1 MVASRALTVVWLLAA
16 TGALGAGEAVGPTQG
31 LPLGSKAGDA
41 GPGQLTPAA
50 RTGAPDAVGP
60 VTLELP
66 PVEPEV
72 PRSEPPDLAAAE
84 LDLGWSLVRTLVVLG
99 LVVAI
104 AYLTLNVGLRKLLG
118 LAPMGARKGLVS
130 VIERVALDQ
139 KRALYV
145 IKAGDELLLL
155 GSADQ
160 TLSLITRL
168 DAKHLEGLASAS
180 PPNPTAPLMSPF
192 LQKLLGRKD
201 APPPP
206 SSVP

>member
-1 MVASRALTVVWLLAA
+1 MVASRALIVVGLLAA
-16 TGALGAGEAVGPTQG
+16 TGALGADEAV
-31 LPLGSKAGDA
+31 GDA
-41 GPGQLTPAA
+41 GPGHVAPAQA
-50 RTGAPDAVGP
+50 RGA
-60 VTLELP
+60 
-66 PVEPEV
+66 VEPALETVQPALEV
-72 PRSEPPDLAAAE
+72 VSPSTLKPQPGEPEIPRSEPPDLAAAE

-168 DAKHLEGLASAS
+168 DAKHLEGLATA
-180 PPNPTAPLMSPF
+180 PAPNPTAPLMSPF